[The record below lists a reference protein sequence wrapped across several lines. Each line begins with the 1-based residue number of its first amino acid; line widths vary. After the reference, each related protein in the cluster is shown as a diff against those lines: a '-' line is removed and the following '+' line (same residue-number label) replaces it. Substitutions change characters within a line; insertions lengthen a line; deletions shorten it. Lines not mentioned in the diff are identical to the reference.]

1 MAANRKNGAVI
12 QSPTYYTR
20 TAGSSAGRTESWW
33 SRSRTG
39 ARCRE
44 TSWRR
49 ISTRNTRA
57 ANSRRFNWLDLVAV
71 VHLKMNFILISFR
84 LLSYSIANSSGRRGP
99 ATTCDSQAIYTERSL
114 RGRSPRG
121 HWEDKGPLERT
132 SNGKRGTEKPLEKG
146 QKSTETQKTLRN
158 DFWRRRTS
166 RKQAR
171 SKSTGLQVEIPRS
184 KINRSGN
191 RFQSAQSNRSH
202 GLRNCEAETR
212 EIHSEFHWISLEF
225 RWISLRS
232 REIRREFAEN
242 LAEKSPRI
250 SSRNSPRRSIERHF
264 GNHCIAK
271 HSKFDFVLNTLQ
283 QMPRCLLEALAGC
296 EIFAQK
302 WVLNS
307 WFRMTIF
314 ERENNL
320 SRASTLSRVSTVRVR
335 R

>member
-99 ATTCDSQAIYTERSL
+99 ATTCDSHRDHWGADRRGATGEDVERKK
-114 RGRSPRG
+114 G
-121 HWEDKGPLERT
+121 HWKTTG
-132 SNGKRGTEKPLEKG
+132 KG
-146 QKSTETQKTLRN
+146 QKSIETQKTLRN